1 MSHAN
6 RNPLYP
12 LTVQLFPIP
21 LPEPSDVVPRPDLL
35 CIFVSRLALILSM
48 RRLQFRLS
56 AARAIEMFSFLVL
69 DIGLP
74 VLYDYTNG
82 WELFSDA
89 LLQSLSVRAS
99 GFGIVSISSLAPS
112 VL

>member
-1 MSHAN
+1 
-6 RNPLYP
+6 
-12 LTVQLFPIP
+12 
-21 LPEPSDVVPRPDLL
+21 
-35 CIFVSRLALILSM
+35 
-48 RRLQFRLS
+48 
-56 AARAIEMFSFLVL
+56 MFSFLVL